1 MMEKFELLRNPLQT
15 HLNSGGLGLCLIVQ
29 KFSSM
34 EIAIAAQSCQF
45 DALYIDL
52 EHSVISESDAS
63 QICLGALLAGI
74 TPLVRIPNHSPDIMA
89 RLLDAGAMG
98 IIAPHVENAAQAKA
112 IVDACKFAPIGH
124 RSVSYQWPHLKDK
137 NHTNAAEVSNAF
149 NEATSVVVMIESP
162 EAVACAEE
170 IASVPGVDIL
180 HVGSVDLANSMGIPG
195 KIDDPKMIKAFE
207 TVIRACQKHG
217 KFAGIGAVGGK
228 PQLAAQVVKM
238 GARFISAGIEWDLML
253 TAANQ
258 RVQTLRQLDPSVNG

>member
-124 RSVSYQWPHLKDK
+124 RSVSYQWPHLKYK

-149 NEATSVVVMIESP
+149 NEATSVVVMIKSP

-258 RVQTLRQLDPSVNG
+258 RVQTLRQLDPIVNG